1 MSKRAMRICFSIIGA
16 VLVFTLVVAFL
27 TREKEPTIEEKINAG
42 AILHDGS
49 ENSVF
54 DSPEGEYALKIKT
67 IYEVAPEPVTEE
79 APSADR
85 VVIVVYEYTNNS
97 IENGLVVGST
107 HFKAY
112 DKSGKEL
119 ELYPQANLFEAGEIH
134 ELGTMTASIAFS
146 LDKTASKYIEVDYYN
161 DSASATPDLVFEGTW
176 E

>member
-1 MSKRAMRICFSIIGA
+1 MSPSPCPTHPTTMRSSTPSGRRASSAWAAR
-16 VLVFTLVVAFL
+16 FL
-27 TREKEPTIEEKINAG
+27 G
-42 AILHDGS
+42 
-49 ENSVF
+49 
-54 DSPEGEYALKIKT
+54 LKIKT
-67 IYEVAPEPVTEE
+67 IYEVAPEPVAED
-79 APSADR
+79 APAADR

-97 IENGLVVGST
+97 IENGLVIGST

-134 ELGTMTASIAFS
+134 QFGTMTASIAFS